1 MYINV
6 SILYRFY
13 RYVCIYD
20 SYTCVYIYTLYIYVC
35 MYICMYIN
43 IYIGQFI
50 ATYFNLLNDPS
61 PVREIPLMKPLSVQS
76 LSP

>member
-1 MYINV
+1 
-6 SILYRFY
+6 
-13 RYVCIYD
+13 
-20 SYTCVYIYTLYIYVC
+20 
-35 MYICMYIN
+35 MYIN

-61 PVREIPLMKPLSVQS
+61 PVCEIPPMKALSVQS